1 MPELPEV
8 EVTRRGLVPHLLGR
22 RVARLVVRQPMLRWP
37 IPDSLGRRL
46 RGRGFVD
53 LSRRGKYLIAG
64 LAPSGHLLLHLGM
77 SGSLRIVPADAP
89 AGPHDH
95 VDMVLDDG
103 HALRLRDPR
112 RFGCLLWTDDPASH
126 PLLAKLGVEP
136 LSPGFDARWL
146 YEMTRGRHAAVK
158 TVLMDSHLIAGVGN
172 IYANEALFRA
182 GIHPA
187 RPAGRIGLAR
197 LGKLVIAVRE
207 TLEAAIDAG
216 GSTLRDFTDS
226 MGRPGYFQQQY
237 LVYGRGGLPCVVC
250 GKPIASMR
258 QTGRATFYCPS
269 CQR

>member
-37 IPDSLGRRL
+37 IPDSLTERL

-53 LSRRGKYLIAG
+53 LSRRGKYLIARM
-64 LAPSGHLLLHLGM
+64 APSGYLLLHLGM

-126 PLLAKLGVEP
+126 PLLSRLGVEP
-136 LSPGFDARWL
+136 LSPAFDARWL
-146 YEMTRGRHAAVK
+146 YEATRGRHAAVK
-158 TVLMDSHLIAGVGN
+158 AVLMDSHLIAGVGN

-197 LGKLVIAVRE
+197 LDRLVIAVRE
-207 TLEAAIDAG
+207 TLEASIDAG

-226 MGRPGYFQQQY
+226 TGKPGYFQQQY
-237 LVYGRGGLPCVVC
+237 LVYGRDGLPCAVC